1 MIEDELLDEKTFMVN
16 DILIQLQKY
25 KIENSDEIMYVA
37 QYVYQDVQYIFNAT
51 TTLPEEEIEKILK
64 NIKIF

>member
-1 MIEDELLDEKTFMVN
+1 MDDLHDSMSVVCEG
-16 DILIQLQKY
+16 DIY